1 MRIAVIGSG
10 ISGMVAAYLLHREHD
25 VSVFEANDYVGG
37 HTHTLD
43 VALDGRTLPVDT
55 GFIVFNE
62 RTYPNFVRLL
72 RGLKVPWQNSDM
84 SFSVHCER
92 TGLEYS
98 PSSLG
103 GLFVQRRNLLRLSFW
118 RMLREMFV
126 FRRQLPGMAEL
137 VETVTLG
144 RYLEERGFS
153 RAFRDHFIIPMGA
166 AIWSSEPRRFEEMP
180 ACMFARFFA
189 NHGFL
194 NVRDQPQWLV
204 IKGGSRE
211 YAKVLTTSFQ
221 NRIRLN
227 CPVRSVRRLPDA
239 VELDCST
246 ARPERFDHAIMAT
259 HSDQALRLLSDP
271 TEKEREILGAIAYQD
286 NQVVLHTDTSALPE
300 RRKAWASWNYRV
312 PREPQEAV
320 VLTYDMNILQS
331 LRADREFCVTLNPT
345 HKIDPETVV
354 RSMTYA
360 HPVYAPPAL
369 AAQGRHDEISGVNR
383 THYCGA
389 YWGNGFH
396 EDGVNSAL
404 AVCRYF
410 GKGLSDA

>member
-25 VSVFEANDYVGG
+25 VTVFEANDYVGG
-37 HTHTLD
+37 HTHTVD

-62 RTYPNFVRLL
+62 RTYPNFVKLL
-72 RGLKVPWQNSDM
+72 RMLKVPWQDSNM

-103 GLFVQRRNLLRLSFW
+103 TLFAQRRNLLRPGFW
-118 RMLREMFV
+118 RMMREIFI
-126 FRRQLPGMAEL
+126 FRQRLLQTAEL
-137 VETVTLG
+137 PETVTLDQHIREQG
-144 RYLEERGFS
+144 YS
-153 RAFRDHFIIPMGA
+153 RAFREHFIIPMGA
-166 AIWSSEPRRFEEMP
+166 AIWSSEPRRFEAMP

-211 YAKVLTTSFQ
+211 YAKALTTPFQ
-221 NRIRLN
+221 DRIHLN
-227 CPVRSVRRLPDA
+227 CPVRSVRRLSDT
-239 VELDCST
+239 VEVESPN
-246 ARPERFDHAIMAT
+246 ARTERFDHVVIAV

-271 TEKEREILGAIAYQD
+271 MEKEREVLGAIPYQD
-286 NQVVLHTDTSALPE
+286 NRVVLHTDSSTLPR
-300 RRKAWASWNYRV
+300 RRKVWASWNYHI
-312 PREPQEAV
+312 PREPQESV
-320 VLTYDMNILQS
+320 TLTYDMNILQS
-331 LRADREFCVTLNPT
+331 LKVDQEFCVTLNPT
-345 HKIDPETVV
+345 QKIDAGKTIRKLV
-354 RSMTYA
+354 YA
-360 HPVYAPPAL
+360 HPVYTPQVL
-369 AAQGRHDEISGVNR
+369 AAQRRHAEISGVNR

-410 GKGLSDA
+410 DKGLGDA